1 MERDIFT
8 RFGFGQ
14 IVPQVFS
21 SQVLLVNQSNIRLGE
36 DPFISQLLG
45 GMGMFLCNQSLIGYF
60 QLIEINR
67 RDFQPVHSGETFYLD
82 SFLMLAFVEFL

>member
-1 MERDIFT
+1 MEKDIFT

-45 GMGMFLCNQSLIGYF
+45 GMGMVPL
-60 QLIEINR
+60 
-67 RDFQPVHSGETFYLD
+67 
-82 SFLMLAFVEFL
+82 